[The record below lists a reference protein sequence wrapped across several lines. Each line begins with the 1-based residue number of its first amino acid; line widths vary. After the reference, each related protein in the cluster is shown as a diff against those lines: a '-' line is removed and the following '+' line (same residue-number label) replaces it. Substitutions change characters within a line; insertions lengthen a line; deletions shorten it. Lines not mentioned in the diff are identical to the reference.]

1 MTSGKNGSWDIPTY
15 SDSGVI
21 GFSNP
26 YGTSTWTQG
35 KGGTNSGT
43 FGFDFNDSTQSYYN
57 QLEAMRNSIL
67 SGLGYTAPSRESSLN
82 EWQDTF
88 SKEVLRT
95 SQPQLEQALFARGLG
110 GSKYYSDSLTDLL
123 SKVNT
128 QAVLN
133 RENLANQDEQLKLQQ
148 YSAVNSGLQDLINQA
163 NTLSQTSYGATKNQW
178 DTLLPYLA
186 EYNQDQSTDYGT
198 IGGLAGALLGGILT
212 GGTGAG
218 LGYSLGSGIGS
229 LASGQSSSGSSG
241 LDLSSLASLF
251 SGLGG
256 NYANIAG
263 QGKVKVAPANY
274 YTSSAASRWL

>member
-1 MTSGKNGSWDIPTY
+1 MTSGKSGSWDIPTY
-15 SDSGVI
+15 SKSGVI

-26 YGTSTWTQG
+26 YGSSTWTQG
-35 KGGTNSGT
+35 KSGANSGT

-67 SGLGYTAPSRESSLN
+67 SGLGYTAPSREASLN
-82 EWQDTF
+82 QWQDTF
-88 SKEVLRT
+88 SKEALRT
-95 SQPQLEQALFARGLG
+95 SQPQLEQSLFARGLG

-133 RENLANQDEQLKLQQ
+133 RENLANTDEQLKLSQ

-163 NTLSQTSYGATKNQW
+163 NTLSGQSYGATENQW
-178 DTLLPYLA
+178 NTLLPYLA
-186 EYNQDQSTDYGT
+186 EYNQDKSTDWGS
-198 IGGLAGALLGGILT
+198 IGGLIGAGLGTLVAPGV
-212 GGTGAG
+212 GTG
-218 LGYSLGSGIGS
+218 LGYSLGSNVGG
-229 LASGQSSSGSSG
+229 LASGQSSSSSG

-263 QGKVKVAPANY
+263 MGKVNVAPANY
-274 YTSSAASRWL
+274 YKSAASSRWL